1 MMNMLVVTKMSD
13 PLLSI
18 IPGEDNEIQRNL
30 NRLPDIDQN
39 ILNVRREFI
48 GKPEVCHTLV
58 GHIIHLRRDPN
69 SEYHKEEF
77 YKLLDAYKDVL
88 LEHYDVR
95 WLLSIVDTIVDVG
108 NVTSS
113 AIAMNIVQC
122 INGTNLHN
130 SILVNVVN
138 GTLDSNKL
146 KHEMKVPTW
155 GGMITADIPSG
166 DMIHNMMIRLDTVIE
181 KDELLNHIWC
191 RIKDIGRDSENILMN
206 HFCKASR
213 FEHQRKYFK

>member
-1 MMNMLVVTKMSD
+1 MTMMNMLAVTKMISPKDD
-13 PLLSI
+13 PLLNI
-18 IPGEDNEIQRNL
+18 IPGKVTEIEHNL
-30 NRLPDIDQN
+30 GRVSNLEHN
-39 ILNVRREFI
+39 IRYVRREFI

-58 GHIIHLRRDPN
+58 GHIIHLRRDPT

-95 WLLSIVDTIVDVG
+95 WLLSIVDTIADIG

-130 SILVNVVN
+130 SILLNVVD
-138 GTLDSNKL
+138 GTVDSDKL
-146 KHEMKVPTW
+146 KNEIKY
-155 GGMITADIPSG
+155 
-166 DMIHNMMIRLDTVIE
+166 DT
-181 KDELLNHIWC
+181 
-191 RIKDIGRDSENILMN
+191 
-206 HFCKASR
+206 
-213 FEHQRKYFK
+213 